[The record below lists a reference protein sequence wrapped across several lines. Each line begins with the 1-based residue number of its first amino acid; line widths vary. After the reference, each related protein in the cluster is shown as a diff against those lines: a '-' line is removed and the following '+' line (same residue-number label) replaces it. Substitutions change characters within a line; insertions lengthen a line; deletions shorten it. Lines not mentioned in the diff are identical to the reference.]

1 VGSGLAI
8 FAQIFFFE
16 MWKGFK
22 NGIVFLRGLT
32 PHQGEEIT
40 KWYRGIRREEGGGK
54 RKCGEGYGIRD

>member
-1 VGSGLAI
+1 
-8 FAQIFFFE
+8 

-40 KWYRGIRREEGGGK
+40 KWYRGIRREERGGVKGNVEKGK
-54 RKCGEGYGIRD
+54 VSEIN